1 MCWIEIGR
9 GIEMK
14 IGLETLTEL
23 INETMEEAVFR
34 PKPAAVTFEWIAQYD
49 GWSDS
54 IIQDI
59 VTNPQLFQIE
69 KLTKNTPY
77 SFMVEVLTND
87 FLENKFRTA
96 PELFSG
102 KDTIAQLKPYNL
114 GKAMKKNPFD
124 TLHIY
129 GAYKDLYDVLQ
140 NKMQIKAINKE
151 TDKMEPISL
160 RHVLGSKVLSKSGGG
175 TSPHDV
181 QTELAL
187 IHVKFNEESS
197 EADNRLTTLQK
208 PEDMQLDLQLCKD
221 DKEAARGWYKALD
234 KYFKPPKMKDGVR
247 SSSRGEWFNE
257 LETRFKAQIG
267 ESGLTDTIGLKKDP
281 KSKGPQTVEAFMNA
295 AIQEDGVLRQ
305 GGKDP
310 DNLKIKKDYLRKG
323 RYKLYFELLK
333 KEYNALIY
341 ANKEKFLKQLEKG
354 EFKKKTLAWIED
366 NMIPSREP
374 PPPGLGNREVVWLR
388 YFFPTTK
395 DPSYQAGVKIERVKW
410 PQTDQ
415 TFKNVEDHFEF
426 EYTWLPSGFLRP
438 LIYLK
443 GTDTPV
449 IAIEMRGTDGQRHCP
464 QIKSG
469 ENFADLKTSF
479 QKQVSSE
486 SNFIPAISFQRV
498 RDAEAYSSEL
508 PEPMQRSFDDA
519 EQARIARTRRTGA
532 RHSEPRSADVHRQ
545 TFEEQ
550 QLSYVDLEEMVLE
563 TINNSLKK

>member
-14 IGLETLTEL
+14 IDLETLTEL

-34 PKPAAVTFEWIAQYD
+34 PKPDAVTFEWIAQYD

-102 KDTIAQLKPYNL
+102 GDTITQLKPYNL
-114 GKAMKKNPFD
+114 SKTMKKNPFD

-160 RHVLGSKVLSKSGGG
+160 RHVLGSNVLSKSGGG

-181 QTELAL
+181 QTDLAL

-197 EADNRLTTLQK
+197 EPDKRLTTLQK
-208 PEDMQLDLQLCKD
+208 PKGMELDLELCKE
-221 DKEAARGWYKALD
+221 DKEAARGWYKALE
-234 KYFKPPKMKDGVR
+234 KYFSPTG
-247 SSSRGEWFNE
+247 GEWFAE
-257 LETRFKAQIG
+257 LKNRFVDRLK
-267 ESGLTDTIGLKKDP
+267 ESGLTDTIGLEAGK
-281 KSKGPQTVEAFMNA
+281 KSKGPKTVEVFMEE
-295 AIQEDGVLRQ
+295 AIQPDGMLRQ
-305 GGKDP
+305 GKGPDKDNP
-310 DNLKIKKDYLRKG
+310 KIKKDYLRKG
-323 RYKLYFELLK
+323 RYQPYFELLK